1 MSSPGHALGLLDYL
15 IHEGVFKSPSSPMF
29 LLSHPF
35 PSLEFWFLLSYSN
48 KSCIF
53 TCFSVM
59 TNPVHSLCHC
69 ILSKAMI
76 LSVARAIR
84 NVFILSHFPVL
95 AGVDS
100 CHIYY
105 NTDLLMHLLVQPKL
119 DGEINPGEMME
130 QISLLLV

>member
-1 MSSPGHALGLLDYL
+1 
-15 IHEGVFKSPSSPMF
+15 
-29 LLSHPF
+29 
-35 PSLEFWFLLSYSN
+35 
-48 KSCIF
+48 
-53 TCFSVM
+53 M

-69 ILSKAMI
+69 VLSKAMI

-84 NVFILSHFPVL
+84 SVFILSHFPVL

-105 NTDLLMHLLVQPKL
+105 NTELLMRLLVQPKL
-119 DGEINPGEMME
+119 DGEINPGEIME